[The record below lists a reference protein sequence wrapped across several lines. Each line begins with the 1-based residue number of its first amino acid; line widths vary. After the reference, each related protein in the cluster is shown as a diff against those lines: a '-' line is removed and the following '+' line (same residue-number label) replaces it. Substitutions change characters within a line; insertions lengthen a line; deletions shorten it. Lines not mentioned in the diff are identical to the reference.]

1 MKLLSTAKAFGLAAL
16 LVSAASAELLDDFSG
31 DPITGAK
38 NGAASNGKGF
48 WGPDANA
55 VGADASVEF
64 NVDGTYYDVQPI
76 TDDAA
81 CPREGYDED
90 GDGTIS
96 GAETGCYWGWSM
108 EDGGYTANGLESRL
122 VVENI
127 SAVANEWNYADAGY
141 IYAFDVSGGTGETL
155 REKGKPVSFSAS
167 DKVVI
172 TMNIPSL
179 QKIKVKAF
187 ADDYV
192 DGSGLPYYDITGSGS
207 ETTYEIAFSEFA
219 PQWVGAP
226 EIDPSKLDA
235 LFIGASSGGST
246 KGAAVPAAVSMDIS
260 IKSLCINDCGGNPQS
275 LINAAQ
281 NSLIDMNITQ
291 EAILFAGVTAQTQ
304 VEVFNIAGEA
314 LVSENFSSD
323 NSVSLQGLQNGVYV
337 VRVNEAGK
345 DAVSKKFS
353 INK

>member
-48 WGPDANA
+48 WGPEANG
-55 VGADASVEF
+55 VGAEASTEF
-64 NVDGTYYDVQPI
+64 NVDGTYYNEQPI

-90 GDGTIS
+90 GDGSIS

-108 EDGGYTANGLESRL
+108 EDGGYTANGLEARL
-122 VVENI
+122 TVSEI
-127 SAVANEWNYADAGY
+127 AAVANEWNYADVGF
-141 IYAFDVSGGTGETL
+141 IYAFDVTGGTGETL
-155 REKGKPVSFSAS
+155 RDKGKAVSFSAS
-167 DKVVI
+167 DKIII

-179 QKIKVKAF
+179 QKVKIKAY
-187 ADDYV
+187 ADDFE

-235 LFIGASSGGST
+235 LFVGHSSGGST
-246 KGAAVPAAVSMDIS
+246 KGAAVPAEVSMNIS
-260 IKSLCINDCGGNPQS
+260 IKSLCINECTGGA

-281 NSLIDMNITQ
+281 NSTIDMNITQ
-291 EAILFAGVTAQTQ
+291 EAILFAGVNAQTQ

-323 NSVSLQGLQNGVYV
+323 NTVSLQGLQNGVYV

-345 DAVSKKFS
+345 DAVSQKFS